1 MRKSEYLRNYV
12 MIMICSLT
20 TCLFLAGCGVRDSAV
35 VFSIGEAETGADGNG
50 AENAK
55 ETDSGS
61 GNLEDTQTDSPGQP
75 QSQEAEAPVICVYVC
90 GAVVNPGVVELA
102 EGSRADAALQAA
114 GGFAEDACR
123 DYVNLAAKLSDG
135 EKLYFPSV
143 TEAEALVASKEAEE
157 TGLVNINTANAEA
170 LMTLPGIGE
179 TRAQDIISYRE
190 EHGPFQ
196 KKEDLQK
203 VSGIKENMYEKLCDK
218 IIVQ

>member
-1 MRKSEYLRNYV
+1 MKKSKYLRNCV
-12 MIMICSLT
+12 KTVVCSMMG
-20 TCLFLAGCGVRDSAV
+20 CLFLAGCGVRDSAV
-35 VFSIGEAETGADGNG
+35 VFSIGETETSAGSSGAEAAEKTDFGNG
-50 AENAK
+50 
-55 ETDSGS
+55 DSEYAS
-61 GNLEDTQTDSPGQP
+61 GTPEQP
-75 QSQEAEAPVICVYVC
+75 QEEDAPVIFVYVC
-90 GAVVNPGVVELA
+90 GAVTNPGVVELA

-123 DYVNLAAKLSDG
+123 DYVNLAARVADG

-143 TEAEALVASKEAEE
+143 TESEALRISEEAEE
-157 TGLVNINTANAEA
+157 NGLVNINTANAEA

-190 EHGPFQ
+190 EHGAFQ